1 MVTYKVPQKT
11 ALDKL
16 IALIEAEGPE
26 ENQYDELSAI
36 WDIIYKIK
44 KIIALHQKRKG
55 TNLVMIRL
63 FKPDHKTPKEQVVN
77 VRLRFEFPMKK
88 MNSKNPEVG
97 SL

>member
-36 WDIIYKIK
+36 WDIIDLEEGGIANAESTRHKIVS
-44 KIIALHQKRKG
+44 LFGPEFLNQTLQGFGYRKPHG
-55 TNLVMIRL
+55 YSGDL
-63 FKPDHKTPKEQVVN
+63 K
-77 VRLRFEFPMKK
+77 
-88 MNSKNPEVG
+88 
-97 SL
+97 